1 MTMKLV
7 IISGLSGSGKSVA
20 INTLEDDDFYCIDNI
35 PLSMLLT
42 CIEHL
47 TASTDSMYYEK
58 IAIGVD
64 ARNAS
69 KDIVS
74 YPDIVAA
81 IKKQGIDL
89 ELIHLEANEETLIQ
103 RYSETRRK
111 HPLTKNGLP
120 LVEAIQME
128 KHILEDLVLLADL
141 RIDTTST
148 NVRELRS
155 IITEQV
161 CKKDSS
167 ELTILLQSFGFKYGV
182 PKDSDYVFDVRCL
195 PNPYWEKSLRDLSG
209 KDAEVIEY
217 LQSHDEVKQMID
229 SISNFIKTWLPLFTT
244 ENRSYLS
251 VSIGCTGGHHRSVHV
266 TEYLSNRFNDFNDT
280 HVSVRH
286 RDLET

>member
-1 MTMKLV
+1 MKLV

-20 INTLEDDDFYCIDNI
+20 INTLEDDDFYCIDNM

-47 TASTDSMYYEK
+47 TSTRSIYYEK

-74 YPDIVAA
+74 FPEIVKA
-81 IKKQGIDL
+81 IKKIGIDL
-89 ELIHLEANEETLIQ
+89 ELIHLEADEETLIQ

-120 LVEAIQME
+120 LVEAIHME
-128 KHILEDLVLLADL
+128 KHILEDLVLIADL
-141 RIDTTST
+141 RIDTTAT
-148 NVRELRS
+148 NVRQLRS
-155 IITEQV
+155 IINDRV
-161 CKKDSS
+161 CKKTSAN
-167 ELTILLQSFGFKYGV
+167 LTILLQSFGFKYGV

-195 PNPYWEKSLRDLSG
+195 PNPYWEKSLRELTG
-209 KDAEVIEY
+209 KDTEVIEF
-217 LQSHDEVKQMID
+217 LQSHDEVTKMID
-229 SISNFIKTWLPLFTT
+229 SIAEFIEKWLPLFIK

-266 TEYLSNRFNDFNDT
+266 TEYLSNRFSNFKDT
-280 HVSVRH
+280 HISVRH
-286 RDLET
+286 RDLEG

>member
-1 MTMKLV
+1 MKLV

-20 INTLEDDDFYCIDNI
+20 INTLEDDDFYCIDNM

-47 TASTDSMYYEK
+47 TTTTSFNYEK

-69 KDIVS
+69 KDIIAF
-74 YPDIVAA
+74 PEIAKA
-81 IKKQGIDL
+81 IKNRGIEL
-89 ELIHLEANEETLIQ
+89 SLIHLEANEETLIQ

-148 NVRELRS
+148 NVRELRA

-161 CKKDSS
+161 CKKISAG
-167 ELTILLQSFGFKYGV
+167 LTILLQSFGFKYGV
-182 PKDSDYVFDVRCL
+182 PNDSDYVFDVRCL
-195 PNPYWEKSLRDLSG
+195 PNPYWEKNLRELSG
-209 KDAEVIEY
+209 KDPDVIEY
-217 LQSHDEVKQMID
+217 LQSYDEVKQMID
-229 SISNFIKTWLPLFTT
+229 SIGSFIEKWLPLFAR

-266 TEYLSNRFNDFNDT
+266 TEYLSERLAGFKDT
-280 HVSVRH
+280 HISVRH
-286 RDLET
+286 RDLDF

>member
-1 MTMKLV
+1 MKLV

-20 INTLEDDDFYCIDNI
+20 INTLEDDDYYCIDNM

-47 TASTDSMYYEK
+47 TTTTSFNYEK

-69 KDIVS
+69 KDIIAF
-74 YPDIVAA
+74 PEIAKA
-81 IKKQGIDL
+81 IKSRGIDL
-89 ELIHLEANEETLIQ
+89 SLIHLEANEETLIQ

-111 HPLTKNGLP
+111 HPLTKKGLP
-120 LVEAIQME
+120 LVEAIRME

-141 RIDTTST
+141 RIDTSST
-148 NVRELRS
+148 NVRELRT

-161 CKKDSS
+161 CKKISAG
-167 ELTILLQSFGFKYGV
+167 LTILLQSFGFKYGV
-182 PKDSDYVFDVRCL
+182 PNDSDYVFDVRCL
-195 PNPYWEKSLRDLSG
+195 PNPYWEKNLRELSG
-209 KDAEVIEY
+209 RDPDVIEY
-217 LQSHDEVKQMID
+217 LQSYEEVKQMID
-229 SISNFIKTWLPLFTT
+229 SIGSFIEKWLPLFAR

-266 TEYLSNRFNDFNDT
+266 TEYLSERLGGFKDT
-280 HVSVRH
+280 HISVRH
-286 RDLET
+286 RDLDV

>member
-1 MTMKLV
+1 MKLV
-7 IISGLSGSGKSVA
+7 IVSGLSGSGKSVA
-20 INTLEDDDFYCIDNI
+20 INTLEDDDFYCIDNM
-35 PLSMLLT
+35 PLSLLLT

-47 TASTDSMYYEK
+47 TSTDSTYYEK

-74 YPDIVAA
+74 FPDIVNA
-81 IKKQGIDL
+81 IKDRGIEL
-89 ELIHLEANEETLIQ
+89 ELVHLEADEETLIQ

-148 NVRELRS
+148 NVRELRA
-155 IITEQV
+155 IITDQV
-161 CKKDSS
+161 CKKVFSN
-167 ELTILLQSFGFKYGV
+167 LTILLQSFGFKYGV
-182 PKDSDYVFDVRCL
+182 PNDSDYVFDVRCL
-195 PNPYWEKSLRDLSG
+195 PNPYWEKSLRELTGTDI
-209 KDAEVIEY
+209 DVINF
-217 LQSHDEVKQMID
+217 LQSHDEVKEMID
-229 SISNFIKTWLPLFTT
+229 SIAKFVKKWLPLFIK

-251 VSIGCTGGHHRSVHV
+251 VSIGCTGGQHRSVHI
-266 TEYLSNRFNDFNDT
+266 TEFLAKRLDNINDT
-280 HVSVRH
+280 HVSIRH
-286 RDLET
+286 RNLEKL